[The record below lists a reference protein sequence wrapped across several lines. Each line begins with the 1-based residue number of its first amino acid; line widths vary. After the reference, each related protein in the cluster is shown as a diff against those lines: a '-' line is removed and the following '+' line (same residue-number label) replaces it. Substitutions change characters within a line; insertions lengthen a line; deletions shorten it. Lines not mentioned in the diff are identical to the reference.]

1 MYTNIQQA
9 VASVQ
14 NAFPSIYT
22 KDDVV
27 KLLESIEIDSS
38 GKGTFTREQISVL
51 VERLIEEVK
60 SNVSRLDSDC
70 IDRGSAEF
78 SLNYNEVELDSVDFD
93 TSEVSDNIVYGLVDV
108 VDTFFDEY
116 DLGGEEKEGV
126 LIEEEIV

>member
-70 IDRGSAEF
+70 IDRSSAEF
-78 SLNYNEVELDSVDFD
+78 SLNCNEIELDSVDFD
-93 TSEVSDNIVYGLVDV
+93 TSEVNDNIVYGLEDV
-108 VDTFFDEY
+108 VDTFFYEY
-116 DLGGEEKEGV
+116 EEEKEEL

>member
-38 GKGTFTREQISVL
+38 GGGGFTKEQVL
-51 VERLIEEVK
+51 ILAERLIEEVK
-60 SNVSRLDSDC
+60 ENVNNLDSDC
-70 IDRGSAEF
+70 VDKSSAEF
-78 SLNYNEVELDSVDFD
+78 SLNYNEIELDSVDID
-93 TSEVSDNIVYGLVDV
+93 QSEIRDAVVNGLKDV
-108 VDTFFDEY
+108 IETFFEEY
-116 DLGGEEKEGV
+116 EEKEEEEI
-126 LIEEEIV
+126 LEEEIV